1 MAVFSQLDG
10 INNPIWYKNPRKP
23 RKLRWHPFFFYKNFY
38 PSHLNTL
45 QSPFEDLFFYRR
57 YMSTKV
63 WDKPRPKNLGK
74 PKTNKNKKNY
84 ASVKAQADKKF
95 GTGTSLVKNM
105 WISKKLS

>member
-1 MAVFSQLDG
+1 
-10 INNPIWYKNPRKP
+10 
-23 RKLRWHPFFFYKNFY
+23 
-38 PSHLNTL
+38 
-45 QSPFEDLFFYRR
+45 
-57 YMSTKV
+57 MSTKV
-63 WDKPRPKNLGK
+63 WDKPRPTILGK

>member
-1 MAVFSQLDG
+1 
-10 INNPIWYKNPRKP
+10 
-23 RKLRWHPFFFYKNFY
+23 
-38 PSHLNTL
+38 
-45 QSPFEDLFFYRR
+45 
-57 YMSTKV
+57 MSTKV